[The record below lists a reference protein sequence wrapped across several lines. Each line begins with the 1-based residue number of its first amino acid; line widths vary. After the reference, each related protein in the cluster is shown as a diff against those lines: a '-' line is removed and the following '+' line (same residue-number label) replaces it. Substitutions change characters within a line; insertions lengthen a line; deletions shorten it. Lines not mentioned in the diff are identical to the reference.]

1 MTDGSAGGAGN
12 DKLTTRAKLIYGI
25 GDIGFSMAVTAV
37 LFFLLIFYTDA
48 ALIAPALAGGALAIG
63 KLWDAVNDPL
73 FGWLSD
79 RTSSK
84 RFGKRRVYM
93 IFGAVP
99 LAFSIMLVWYVPA
112 GLSDTMVFLWI
123 AGSFIIYDT
132 MVTLTSVPYYALSSE
147 LTQDYD
153 ERASL
158 TTVRMLF
165 GVPSYLVGAALTPVI
180 AGLFAAPRIGYSVV
194 GVVFGIFAA
203 AGLLISAAGIK
214 ERPASQTKSTIPPWT
229 SFLYTFKN
237 RPFVQL
243 IIAYLIANLGFV
255 LIQTLLAYFITYQLG
270 MADQLPVVM
279 ALLLISIGVFLVPW
293 RMVSDRW
300 NKGPAYAVGLGI
312 GGLAI
317 ASTFLL
323 PHEPTPL
330 IYLVTVVAG
339 IGFSANWVFPWS
351 MVPDVVEYDQ
361 LTTGEQRGGMYFG
374 VWGFTNKL
382 TAMLGVVISGL
393 VLQFSGYLPNVPQST
408 ETLQAIRLFFG
419 PIPGLI
425 LALSLPLLFWY
436 PITRASHA
444 AVRARLKPQG

>member
-1 MTDGSAGGAGN
+1 VTEDTQR
-12 DKLTTRAKLIYGI
+12 LTTRTKLVYGI

-37 LFFLLIFYTDA
+37 LFFLLIFYTDV

-99 LAFSIMLVWYVPA
+99 LALSIMLVWFVPA

-123 AGSFIIYDT
+123 AGTFIIYDT

-180 AGLFAAPRIGYSVV
+180 AGLFAIRSVGYSVV

-214 ERPASQTKSTIPPWT
+214 ERPSSQVKSVIPPWT

-243 IIAYLIANLGFV
+243 IAAYLIANLGFV

-270 MADQLPVVM
+270 MGDQLPIVM
-279 ALLLISIGVFLVPW
+279 ALLLVSIGAFLFPW
-293 RMVSDRW
+293 KMASDRW
-300 NKGPAYAVGLGI
+300 NKGPAYALGLGI

-330 IYLVTVVAG
+330 IYVVTLVAG

-393 VLQFSGYLPNVPQST
+393 VLQFSGYLPNVPQSA

-425 LALSLPLLFWY
+425 LAISLPMLFFF

-444 AVRARLKPQG
+444 AVRARLKARG

>member
-1 MTDGSAGGAGN
+1 VTEDN
-12 DKLTTRAKLIYGI
+12 QRLTTGAKLIYGI

-79 RTSSK
+79 RTESK

-99 LAFSIMLVWYVPA
+99 LAFSIMLVWFVPA
-112 GLSDTMVFLWI
+112 GLSDAMLFLWI

-180 AGLFAAPRIGYSVV
+180 VGLFAVQRIGYSVV
-194 GVVFGIFAA
+194 GVIFGVLAA

-214 ERPASQTKSTIPPWT
+214 ERPSSQTKSVIPPWT
-229 SFLYTFKN
+229 SFLYTFRN
-237 RPFVQL
+237 RPFVQ
-243 IIAYLIANLGFV
+243 IIVAYLIANLGFV

-270 MADQLPVVM
+270 MADQLPIVM

-293 RMVSDRW
+293 RMMSDRW
-300 NKGPAYAVGLGI
+300 NKGPAYALGLGI

-323 PHEPTPL
+323 PHEPTPV

-393 VLQFSGYLPNVPQST
+393 VLQFSGYVPNVPQSA

-425 LALSLPLLFWY
+425 LAVSLPLLFWY
-436 PITRASHA
+436 PITRKSHA
-444 AVRARLKPQG
+444 EVRARLKAEG

>member
-1 MTDGSAGGAGN
+1 VTEDN
-12 DKLTTRAKLIYGI
+12 PRLTTRTKLIYGT
-25 GDIGFSMAVTAV
+25 GDIGFSMAVTAI
-37 LFFLLIFYTDA
+37 LFFLLIFYTDT
-48 ALIAPALAGGALAIG
+48 ALIAPALAGAALAVG
-63 KLWDAVNDPL
+63 KLWDAINDPL

-79 RTSSK
+79 RTQSR

-99 LAFSIMLVWYVPA
+99 LAVSIALVWFVPA
-112 GLSDTMVFLWI
+112 GMSDVAIFLWI
-123 AGSFIIYDT
+123 AGTFIIYDT
-132 MVTLTSVPYYALSSE
+132 MATMTSVPYYALSSE

-158 TTVRMLF
+158 TTVRMVF

-180 AGLFAAPRIGYSVV
+180 AGLFDDKRFGYQVV
-194 GVVFGIFAA
+194 GIIYGIVGGAALWLAA
-203 AGLLISAAGIK
+203 AGLK
-214 ERPASQTKSTIPPWT
+214 ERPASQTPSAIPPWR
-229 SFLYTFKN
+229 SFIYTLRN

-243 IIAYLIANLGFV
+243 IVAYLIANLGFV

-270 MADQLPVVM
+270 MADQLPIVM
-279 ALLLISIGVFLVPW
+279 ALLLVSIGLFLVPW
-293 RMVSDRW
+293 RMMSDRW
-300 NKGPAYAVGLGI
+300 NKGPAYALGLGI

-323 PHEPTPL
+323 PHEPTPV
-330 IYLVTVVAG
+330 IYLITIVAG

-393 VLQFSGYLPNVPQST
+393 VLQFSGYLPNAPQSA

-425 LALSLPLLFWY
+425 LAISLPLLFFY

-444 AVRARLKPQG
+444 AVRARLKPLG